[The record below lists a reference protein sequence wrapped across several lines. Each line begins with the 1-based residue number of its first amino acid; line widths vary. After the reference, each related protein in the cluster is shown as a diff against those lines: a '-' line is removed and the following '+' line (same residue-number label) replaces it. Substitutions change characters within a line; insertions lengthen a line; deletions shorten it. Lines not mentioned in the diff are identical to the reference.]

1 MSIRL
6 KLALWYVGFVVATVL
21 GFGLLLHFLLAARV
35 RSEVDVALQGRAGH
49 VLELGEAGQPVAGVQ
64 ATLPLLPDAITT
76 QLAQPDIYHQFVNPS
91 GMPEMSSANLRGRQ
105 LPVTPG
111 VYEALRTGEE
121 QFEDVRLQDGTR
133 MRILIA
139 PIVWQGQIEGV
150 LQVASSVD
158 VAEGAILPFHGYLLG
173 GMAGVVAVALASGL
187 YLTRKSMNPVKALT
201 RTAEAI
207 YQVGDL
213 SRRIEVGK
221 GGDEIKTLGRTFNRM
236 LDSIE
241 QLVTSQHRF
250 LADASHELKTPLT
263 VIRGN
268 AEILCRGAASGADDE
283 AADAI
288 LREATRMQR
297 IVDDLLAI
305 AELDAAT
312 EMRFEPVEVRALAER
327 AVHDLEPLAG
337 SRELWV
343 RGDGEVLISGDV
355 DRLERVV
362 RNLVQN
368 AIAATEPAG
377 RIEVDVRRHNGMARL
392 VVADD
397 GRGIAPEHVPHIFD
411 RFYRVDPSRSRAT
424 GGTGL
429 GLTIV
434 KRVAEAHGG
443 SVEAGRSELGGAV
456 FEVRLPADGHADPA
470 DDRAN
475 VRYHI

>member
-6 KLALWYVGFVVATVL
+6 KLALWYVGFVVVTVL

-35 RSEVDVALQGRAGH
+35 RSDVDLALQGRAAH
-49 VLELGEAGQPVAGVQ
+49 VLEHSQAGQPLAGIE
-64 ATLPLLPDAITT
+64 LSSRLLPDPIATT
-76 QLAQPDIYHQFVNPS
+76 LAQPDIYHQFVNPS
-91 GMPEMSSANLRGRQ
+91 GVPELTSANLQGRQ
-105 LPVTPG
+105 LPVTTG
-111 VYEALRTGEE
+111 VYTVLRTSDE
-121 QFEDVRLQDGTR
+121 QFEDVRLEGGTR
-133 MRILIA
+133 LRVLA
-139 PIVWQGQIEGV
+139 VPIMGEGQIEGV

-158 VAEGAILPFHGYLLG
+158 IAEGAILPFHGYLLG
-173 GMAGVVAVALASGL
+173 GTAGVGAVALLCGW
-187 YLTRKSMNPVKALT
+187 YLTRKSLNPVKVLT

-207 YQVGDL
+207 YRVGDL

-221 GGDEIKTLGRTFNRM
+221 GRDEIKTLGRTFNRM

-268 AEILCRGAASGADDE
+268 AEILCRGASSGDDGE

-312 EMRFEPVEVRALAER
+312 EMRFELVEVRALAER

-337 SRELWV
+337 SRKLRV
-343 RGDGEVLISGDV
+343 HGDGEVLVSGDV

-397 GRGIAPEHVPHIFD
+397 GRGIDPEHVPHIFD

-443 SVEAGRSELGGAV
+443 SVEAGHSELGGAA
-456 FEVRLPADGHADPA
+456 FEVHLPADGHASPA
-470 DDRAN
+470 DDHAN
-475 VRYHI
+475 VRFHI

>member
-6 KLALWYVGFVVATVL
+6 KLALWYVSFVVVTVL

-35 RSEVDVALQGRAGH
+35 RSEVDLALQGRAGH
-49 VLELGEAGQPVAGVQ
+49 VLELGEAGQPIAGVQ
-64 ATLPLLPDAITT
+64 PTRRLLPDAIAT

-91 GMPEMSSANLRGRQ
+91 GMPEMTSANLQGRQ

-111 VYEALRTGEE
+111 VYEALRTGEKR
-121 QFEDVRLQDGTR
+121 FENVRLQDGTR
-133 MRILIA
+133 MRVLVA
-139 PIVWQGQIEGV
+139 PIVWQGRVEGV

-158 VAEGAILPFHGYLLG
+158 VAEGAILPFRGYLLG
-173 GMAGVVAVALASGL
+173 GTAGVGAVALLCGW

-207 YQVGDL
+207 YRVGDL
-213 SRRIEVGK
+213 SQRIEVGK

-268 AEILCRGAASGADDE
+268 AEILCRGASAGDDAE

-288 LREATRMQR
+288 LRESTRMQR

-337 SRELWV
+337 RRELRV
-343 RGDGEVLISGDV
+343 RGDIEVLVSGDV
-355 DRLERVV
+355 DKLERAL

-377 RIEVDVRRHNGMARL
+377 RIEIDVRRHNGMARL

-397 GRGIAPEHVPHIFD
+397 GRGIDPGHVPHIFE
-411 RFYRVDPSRSRAT
+411 RFYRVDTSRSRAT

-456 FEVRLPADGHADPA
+456 FEVRIPVDGDPSPT
-470 DDRAN
+470 DDRAD
-475 VRYHI
+475 VRYQI

>member
-1 MSIRL
+1 M
-6 KLALWYVGFVVATVL
+6 
-21 GFGLLLHFLLAARV
+21 
-35 RSEVDVALQGRAGH
+35 
-49 VLELGEAGQPVAGVQ
+49 
-64 ATLPLLPDAITT
+64 
-76 QLAQPDIYHQFVNPS
+76 
-91 GMPEMSSANLRGRQ
+91 
-105 LPVTPG
+105 
-111 VYEALRTGEE
+111 
-121 QFEDVRLQDGTR
+121 
-133 MRILIA
+133 
-139 PIVWQGQIEGV
+139 

-158 VAEGAILPFHGYLLG
+158 IAEGAILPFHGYLLG
-173 GMAGVVAVALASGL
+173 GTAGVGAVALLCGW
-187 YLTRKSMNPVKALT
+187 YLTRKSMNPVKDLT

-337 SRELWV
+337 TRELWV

-392 VVADD
+392 AVADD
-397 GRGIAPEHVPHIFD
+397 GRGIDPKHVPHIFD

-443 SVEAGRSELGGAV
+443 SVEAGCSELGGAV
-456 FEVRLPADGHADPA
+456 FEVRLPADGHAGPA

-475 VRYHI
+475 VRYYI

>member
-6 KLALWYVGFVVATVL
+6 KLALWYVSFVVATVL
-21 GFGLLLHFLLAARV
+21 GFGLLLQFLLAARV

-64 ATLPLLPDAITT
+64 PTLRLLPDAITT

-91 GMPEMSSANLRGRQ
+91 GTPEMTSANLRGRQ

-173 GMAGVVAVALASGL
+173 GMAGVVAVALVSGL

-268 AEILCRGAASGADDE
+268 AEILCRGADDE

-337 SRELWV
+337 SRDLWV
-343 RGDGEVLISGDV
+343 QGDGEVLISGDV
-355 DRLERVV
+355 DRLERAV

-397 GRGIAPEHVPHIFD
+397 GRGIDPEHVPHIFE

-456 FEVRLPADGHADPA
+456 FEVRLPADGHAGPA
-470 DDRAN
+470 EDRAN

>member
-6 KLALWYVGFVVATVL
+6 KLALWYVSFVVATVL
-21 GFGLLLHFLLAARV
+21 GFGLLLQFLLAARV
-35 RSEVDVALQGRAGH
+35 RTEVDVALQGRAGH

-64 ATLPLLPDAITT
+64 PTLRLLPDAITT

-91 GMPEMSSANLRGRQ
+91 GMPEMTSANLRGRQ

-133 MRILIA
+133 MRVLIA

-173 GMAGVVAVALASGL
+173 GMAGVVAVALVSGL

-268 AEILCRGAASGADDE
+268 AEILCRGADDE

-343 RGDGEVLISGDV
+343 QGDGEVLISGDM

-397 GRGIAPEHVPHIFD
+397 GRGIDPEHVPHIFE

-456 FEVRLPADGHADPA
+456 FEVRLPADGHAGPA
-470 DDRAN
+470 EDRAN

>member
-6 KLALWYVGFVVATVL
+6 KLALWYVSFVVATVL

-64 ATLPLLPDAITT
+64 PTLRLLPDAITT

-91 GMPEMSSANLRGRQ
+91 GTPEMTSANLRGRQ

-133 MRILIA
+133 MRVLIA

-173 GMAGVVAVALASGL
+173 GMAGVVAVALVSGL

-268 AEILCRGAASGADDE
+268 AEILCRGADDE

-343 RGDGEVLISGDV
+343 QGDGEVLISGDV
-355 DRLERVV
+355 DRLERAV

-397 GRGIAPEHVPHIFD
+397 GRGIDPEHVPHIFE

-456 FEVRLPADGHADPA
+456 FEVRLPADGHAGPA
-470 DDRAN
+470 EDRAN